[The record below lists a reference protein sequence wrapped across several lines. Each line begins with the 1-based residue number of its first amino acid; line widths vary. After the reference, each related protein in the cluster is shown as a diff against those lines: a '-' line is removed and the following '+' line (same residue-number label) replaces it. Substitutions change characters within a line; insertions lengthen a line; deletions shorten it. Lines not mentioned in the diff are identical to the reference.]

1 MGIIARGRA
10 SGQRLVVLSAVVVCS
25 PAGMADPTEPYNPL
39 DLRRLGEGIAR
50 ALLDHPVYPL
60 PPVTRFPGSGIYA
73 IYYTGGFAPYEPI
86 ALKNRDGKFE
96 HPMYVGKGIP
106 EGRRMGGEG
115 FAATAGAELYARFR
129 QHARTIQATE
139 NLKLG
144 DFSCRYLVVAPV
156 WIPLG
161 EELLIRWFRPLL
173 WNTIVTGFGNNDPG
187 KGRYDQ
193 QRSLWDVLHPG
204 RVWAVRCADNPRSPE
219 QVARLVEEALE
230 RLGSEQDN

>member
-1 MGIIARGRA
+1 M
-10 SGQRLVVLSAVVVCS
+10 
-25 PAGMADPTEPYNPL
+25 TTNEEPYNPL

-50 ALLDHPVYPL
+50 ALLDQPVHPL
-60 PPVTRFPGSGIYA
+60 PPATRFSGSGIYA
-73 IYYTGGFAPYEPI
+73 IYYTGPFSPYEPL
-86 ALKNRDGKFE
+86 AVKNRGEKFQ
-96 HPMYVGKGIP
+96 HPIYVGKGVP

-115 FAATAGAELYARFR
+115 FAATVGGELYARLR
-129 QHARTIQATE
+129 QHARTIQAAV
-139 NLKLG
+139 NLEIA

-187 KGRYDQ
+187 ARRYTQ

-204 RVWAVRCADNPRSPE
+204 RAWAARCAENPRTLEEIIELVNGALAGVPE
-219 QVARLVEEALE
+219 GR
-230 RLGSEQDN
+230 S